1 MSLIDVL
8 KPQHF
13 EITMPARLVRFGEK
27 DKDLSIQE
35 RIINEKLMELDRK
48 ISRCRFKND
57 DLKSKINKLSKK
69 NPKDIRLKIFKNDK
83 MEIMRTLEALRK
95 KRISLCNKIKNE

>member
-1 MSLIDVL
+1 MSLMDVL

-35 RIINEKLMELDRK
+35 RIINEQIMELDRK

-69 NPKDIRLKIFKNDK
+69 NPKDIRLKIFQKDK
-83 MEIMRTLEALRK
+83 IEIMRTLATLK
-95 KRISLCNKIKNE
+95 TKRANLENQFKS